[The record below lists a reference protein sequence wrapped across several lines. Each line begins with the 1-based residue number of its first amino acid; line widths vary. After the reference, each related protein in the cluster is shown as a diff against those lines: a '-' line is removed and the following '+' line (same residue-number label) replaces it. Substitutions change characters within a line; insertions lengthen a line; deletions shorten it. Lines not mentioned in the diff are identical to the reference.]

1 MSNIEH
7 LIENAI
13 FDMERGVGYEAY
25 VAEWPQ
31 AIMFP
36 MVSATPDEIW
46 EIAQYVITTY
56 RDYILMEQE
65 GKENE

>member
-25 VAEWPQ
+25 VSEKPQ

-36 MVSATPDEIW
+36 TVSATPDEIW

-56 RDYILMEQE
+56 REYILMEQE
-65 GKENE
+65 GGKDE